1 MNHKEHDII
10 AIDIAKGTLQVQTVE
25 QCSNILNN
33 KIGFKHLYKLI
44 SKLKNPFVVCEAT
57 GGYERKLM
65 EMLHSKNV
73 PVALVNPGLVR
84 AFARSEG
91 IKAKTDPIDG
101 KVILRFAQ
109 EKKLRPTPPPDPT
122 RRELADLMDRR
133 SQLTEQIA
141 REKNRKQKSIKSID
155 KSIERMIRFIN
166 KELASIEARIR
177 KLINS
182 KPIIKEQVDVMQLT
196 CGIGE
201 ITAWTLMAY
210 LEEIGTLGRNQ
221 LVALAGVAPYN
232 NDSGAKSGKRSIYA
246 GRAKVRKCLY
256 MAAQTAAQH
265 NPVIKPYVDGLIAR
279 GKPYKCAMVA
289 AMRKLLIH
297 LQSQIK
303 NIEIEIAS

>member
-1 MNHKEHDII
+1 
-10 AIDIAKGTLQVQTVE
+10 
-25 QCSNILNN
+25 
-33 KIGFKHLYKLI
+33 
-44 SKLKNPFVVCEAT
+44 
-57 GGYERKLM
+57 
-65 EMLHSKNV
+65 
-73 PVALVNPGLVR
+73 
-84 AFARSEG
+84 
-91 IKAKTDPIDG
+91 
-101 KVILRFAQ
+101 
-109 EKKLRPTPPPDPT
+109 
-122 RRELADLMDRR
+122 
-133 SQLTEQIA
+133 
-141 REKNRKQKSIKSID
+141 
-155 KSIERMIRFIN
+155 MIRFIN

-232 NDSGAKSGKRSIYA
+232 NDSGPKSGKRSIYA

>member
-232 NDSGAKSGKRSIYA
+232 NDSGPKSGKRSIYA